1 MEIRRFEKKVYRY
14 RIFIVLIVCLL
25 FVSLGSPPVF
35 AGCRDELPESS
46 AEVCPVLVGT
56 EIPKVILTSLDG
68 SPFDLFS
75 EVSGKPSVVIFYRGG
90 W

>member
-1 MEIRRFEKKVYRY
+1 MDRFHTLV
-14 RIFIVLIVCLL
+14 VLIFGLL
-25 FVSLGSPPVF
+25 LVSLISPTVL

-68 SPFDLFS
+68 SPFNLFS